1 MQSEASAD
9 AATDSAA
16 SSGNAALSQ
25 AAGTA
30 SAPPELPTANGHLP
44 TANGLTP
51 AAQKAI
57 PKGQVIATP
66 PGSAPL
72 KGVPALPEC
81 RVRLVTEVHEA
92 AASQIRQAE
101 GQHPTKAEAEYRD
114 AEGMYSPE
122 QPFWGVLSDARALS
136 SADSDRQVR
145 HWRWQHVMQLKST
158 LCNFYVCIFAEY
170 AMYPLSVLLQLH
182 GQYSAFKVYMTVG
195 LLTLLSTEFKLPY
208 RLLYLFI
215 RPRLMRHRTPPRP
228 PPLSYLTHLL
238 LCHGPFS
245 HPL

>member
-16 SSGNAALSQ
+16 SGGNAALSQ

-30 SAPPELPTANGHLP
+30 SKPPELPTANGHLP
-44 TANGLTP
+44 SANGLTP

-57 PKGQVIATP
+57 PKGQDLATP

-81 RVRLVTEVHEA
+81 RVRVVMEADEA
-92 AASQIRQAE
+92 AAGQIRQAE
-101 GQHPTKAEAEYRD
+101 LQHPTKAEAEYRH

-122 QPFWGVLSDARALS
+122 QPFWGMLSDARALS

-145 HWRWQHVMQLKST
+145 HWHWQHEDTIATNQVYLLHVLIT
-158 LCNFYVCIFAEY
+158 VY
-170 AMYPLSVLLQLH
+170 AM
-182 GQYSAFKVYMTVG
+182 
-195 LLTLLSTEFKLPY
+195 
-208 RLLYLFI
+208 
-215 RPRLMRHRTPPRP
+215 
-228 PPLSYLTHLL
+228 
-238 LCHGPFS
+238 
-245 HPL
+245 